1 MTCTYSC
8 TVIRNLPRN
17 CSWLVNCFLLEP
29 PLRSGN
35 PDCTDPI
42 LASIPNIM
50 PICSGYATS
59 REVGDKTGYTNHY
72 ARTGEQDNWWPFLAC
87 RGRVKVVVTIHGLKV
102 FTCREIW
109 FPSTRLLLLAVC
121 ICPGTS
127 MGVSHFAKR
136 YKKGFRIQ
144 NCASKKSPH
153 LGGNFIPPSFWLPGW
168 GRQPLRI
175 QWKLSMVNWKPS
187 GLILLETA
195 LGSAWISLRRWGKRR
210 DISGGAFENRPSGKN
225 PRNML
230 RFVSDSSPNPEFLSI
245 RSRTCSASAW
255 HFRGFVP
262 CSHRVEN
269 FRDGTGTPGGRFC
282 LESSVWAQRRSEATA
297 Y

>member
-1 MTCTYSC
+1 MSQMSQSCRFCTWIWISLHQTEDKLQVFRLRWYVHIVVR

-17 CSWLVNCFLLEP
+17 CSWLRNCFLLEP
-29 PLRSGN
+29 PLCSGN

-72 ARTGEQDNWWPFLAC
+72 ARTAEQDNWWPFLAC
-87 RGRVKVVVTIHGLKV
+87 WGRVKVVVTIHGLKV

-136 YKKGFRIQ
+136 Y
-144 NCASKKSPH
+144 
-153 LGGNFIPPSFWLPGW
+153 
-168 GRQPLRI
+168 
-175 QWKLSMVNWKPS
+175 
-187 GLILLETA
+187 
-195 LGSAWISLRRWGKRR
+195 
-210 DISGGAFENRPSGKN
+210 
-225 PRNML
+225 
-230 RFVSDSSPNPEFLSI
+230 
-245 RSRTCSASAW
+245 
-255 HFRGFVP
+255 
-262 CSHRVEN
+262 
-269 FRDGTGTPGGRFC
+269 
-282 LESSVWAQRRSEATA
+282 
-297 Y
+297 